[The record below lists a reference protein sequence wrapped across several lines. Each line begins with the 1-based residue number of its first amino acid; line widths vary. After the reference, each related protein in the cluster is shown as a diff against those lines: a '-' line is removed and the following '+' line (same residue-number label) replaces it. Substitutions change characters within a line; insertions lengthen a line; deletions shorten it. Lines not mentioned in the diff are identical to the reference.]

1 MFFFFVVTNWY
12 PTSNTSLNTIEEYSQ
27 NIHFQ
32 PWEGVQKKEGQIVA
46 FCQKPL
52 DPPHQ
57 FGKR

>member
-32 PWEGVQKKEGQIVA
+32 SWEGVQKKEGQIVA
-46 FCQKPL
+46 FC
-52 DPPHQ
+52 
-57 FGKR
+57 